1 MSENFD
7 ELGELGDKIKKIID
21 TAVSTKDY
29 RQMTEDI
36 KQTVGQTVN
45 SAVNSAVDSG
55 SEAIKNGLNNVF
67 GTGNSQSGD
76 SGVYRNKTK
85 EFEEKRRRERE
96 QEQERQRIEKEKAKE
111 KMLTL
116 YERNTGGRMKGMM
129 IAVSGGILA
138 SGMGLGTLV
147 LSIFDTRV
155 YLMAGNH
162 DYIKADSFYRDF
174 QWEKNVTFFKN
185 EQLTCVKDEKLDVYV
200 YGLSYEHQE
209 IENPLYDS
217 IHPAEGDGVHILL
230 AHGGDAKHI
239 PMNIKSIA
247 ASGFDYIALG
257 HIHKPQILIRDNAA
271 YAGALEPV
279 DRNDLGDHG
288 YIEGHLENGRLKT
301 NFVPFACRSYEQI
314 LLMLREDSTQAS
326 LEDMLKADLA
336 NKGRMNIYRIVIQGT
351 RAPEL
356 LLLPERLK
364 SFGYVTEVLD
374 ESKPSYDLEALQKK
388 YSGTLIGDY
397 ISYFLEKD
405 RNAVEEKALYYGLQ
419 ALLETSR

>member
-1 MSENFD
+1 MRFIHLAD
-7 ELGELGDKIKKIID
+7 VHLG
-21 TAVSTKDY
+21 AVPDRGCPWS
-29 RQMTEDI
+29 
-36 KQTVGQTVN
+36 
-45 SAVNSAVDSG
+45 S
-55 SEAIKNGLNNVF
+55 
-67 GTGNSQSGD
+67 
-76 SGVYRNKTK
+76 
-85 EFEEKRRRERE
+85 RREEEIWETFRRVIAGIRE
-96 QEQERQRIEKEKAKE
+96 NPVDLLFIAGDLFHRQPLLRELKEVNN
-111 KMLTL
+111 LFST
-116 YERNTGGRMKGMM
+116 
-129 IAVSGGILA
+129 IP
-138 SGMGLGTLV
+138 
-147 LSIFDTRV
+147 DTRV

-217 IHPAEGDGVHILL
+217 IHPAEGEGVHILL

-374 ESKPSYDLEALQKK
+374 LS
-388 YSGTLIGDY
+388 LIH
-397 ISYFLEKD
+397 I
-405 RNAVEEKALYYGLQ
+405 
-419 ALLETSR
+419 